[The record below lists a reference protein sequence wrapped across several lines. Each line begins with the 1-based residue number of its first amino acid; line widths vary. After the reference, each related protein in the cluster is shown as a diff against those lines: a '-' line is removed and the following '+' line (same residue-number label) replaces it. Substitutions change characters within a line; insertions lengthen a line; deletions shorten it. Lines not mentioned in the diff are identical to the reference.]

1 MNIDPQPHKQE
12 VKATYLYKSLTFRDS
27 LPSYTL
33 AARRRGS

>member
-12 VKATYLYKSLTFRDS
+12 VKATCLNKLLTFRDS

-33 AARRRGS
+33 AAIRRGS